1 MKILSRYILRTH
13 IAPFIFGSAVVLFL
27 FLLQFFLKAIDDL
40 MGKGLDLWVIA
51 QLIGLNLAWMVVLA
65 VPIGVLF
72 STLMSFGGMSSAHEV
87 TIIKASGGS
96 LIRMMF
102 PVVLSG
108 TLISILLF
116 WFNDYILPES
126 NHQAKVLMSD
136 VRRKK
141 PTFALES
148 GQFSSELEGYT
159 ILARSVDSIS
169 GLLRG
174 VTIYDHRRAQE
185 NTIVSADSGKIRF
198 NPDYTKLIMTLYDG
212 EIHQLYIDIVHN
224 YRKINFKTHQIL
236 IAASGFSFSKSDPK
250 NISRGDR
257 EMRIKDMQKICDDSQ
272 KRENESKNRINQELD
287 KHFQY
292 LTGKILA
299 NNLKNDFETPKDFGR
314 LKAIPDKKTRK
325 AKGKSIVPSAMPVKP
340 DTSVKSAISNAQ
352 KRINFLHST
361 IQSDLFQSNE
371 YDENIRSYTV
381 EIQKKYAIP
390 FACLVFA
397 LVGCP
402 LGIMTKG
409 GNFGISSAITL
420 GFYIF
425 YWACLIGGEKLA
437 DRGLMSPTLSMWLGN
452 ILIAIM
458 GLILTIRINN
468 ESFNL
473 PFMNLFKKIMSLF
486 IRKN

>member
-13 IAPFIFGSAVVLFL
+13 LAPFIFGSAIVLFL
-27 FLLQFFLKAIDDL
+27 FLLQFFIKAVDDL
-40 MGKGLDLWVIA
+40 MGKGLDLWVIT
-51 QLIGLNLAWMVVLA
+51 QLIIFNLAWMVVLA

-72 STLMSFGGMSSAHEV
+72 STLMSFGGMSAAHEV

-96 LIRMMF
+96 LIRMML

-108 TLISILLF
+108 IIISVLLF

-136 VRRKK
+136 IKRKK
-141 PTFALES
+141 PTFVLES

-185 NTIVSADSGKIRF
+185 NTIVSADSGKIKF
-198 NPDYTKLIMTLYDG
+198 NPDYTKLIMTLFDG

-224 YRKINFKTHQIL
+224 YRIIHFKTHQIL
-236 IAASGFSFSKSDPK
+236 INASGFSFSKSDPK

-272 KRENESKNRINQELD
+272 KRENESKNRIDKELD
-287 KHFQY
+287 KHYQFI
-292 LTGKILA
+292 TGKILS
-299 NNLKNDFETPKDFGR
+299 NNLKGEFEIPRDFGR
-314 LKAIPDKKTRK
+314 LKSQPPKKTKTKTKQKVTIEQSVK
-325 AKGKSIVPSAMPVKP
+325 A
-340 DTSVKSAISNAQ
+340 DTSIKTAISNAQ
-352 KRINFLHST
+352 KRINFLRST
-361 IQSDLFQSNE
+361 IQSDLFQVNE
-371 YDENIRSYTV
+371 YDENIREYTV

-390 FACLVFA
+390 FACLVFV

-437 DRGLMSPTLSMWLGN
+437 DRGFMSPTLSMWLGN

-458 GLILTIRINN
+458 GLVLTVRINN
-468 ESFNL
+468 ESFKL
-473 PFMNLFKKIMSLF
+473 PFVDFFKKFIPLS